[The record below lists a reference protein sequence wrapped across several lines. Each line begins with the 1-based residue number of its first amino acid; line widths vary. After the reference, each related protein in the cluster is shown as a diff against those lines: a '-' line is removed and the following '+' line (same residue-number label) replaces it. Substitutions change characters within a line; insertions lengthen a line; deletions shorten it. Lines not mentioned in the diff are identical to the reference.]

1 MPRGCDP
8 EMFLECRGRGG
19 SPGGWTGNGRQDGVV
34 LETPGAVEM
43 AVEIPSP
50 LAAQP
55 QGAGEGV
62 AAAIS
67 SHPCCRQKPCLPWR
81 CVPGAI
87 GEGKKDRGN
96 RPCCSGAS
104 RSLSVCV
111 FQANRTQSLNYGCIV
126 ENPQT
131 HEVRAERGLA
141 GCLLWE

>member
-1 MPRGCDP
+1 
-8 EMFLECRGRGG
+8 
-19 SPGGWTGNGRQDGVV
+19 
-34 LETPGAVEM
+34 M

-87 GEGKKDRGN
+87 GLLPLPRSPETGPGQRARCGGPGEGR
-96 RPCCSGAS
+96 RPEGWPPLTARCA
-104 RSLSVCV
+104 
-111 FQANRTQSLNYGCIV
+111 
-126 ENPQT
+126 PQ
-131 HEVRAERGLA
+131 R
-141 GCLLWE
+141 